1 MINVD
6 MICNILE
13 CYKEE
18 YHTGPMPIK
27 ISLAGNHEPEQKE
40 IQDVLEKEAFDCGFI
55 IRDINILHDD
65 DAGKGFTRV
74 TANVLDSDTLL
85 DYIRELENKST
96 TMSKQILSSA
106 LNKAI
111 TMLDDYN
118 NMYGDVMP
126 KTQEISDLDEILK
139 LHS

>member
-1 MINVD
+1 
-6 MICNILE
+6 
-13 CYKEE
+13 
-18 YHTGPMPIK
+18 
-27 ISLAGNHEPEQKE
+27 
-40 IQDVLEKEAFDCGFI
+40 
-55 IRDINILHDD
+55 
-65 DAGKGFTRV
+65 
-74 TANVLDSDTLL
+74 
-85 DYIRELENKST
+85 
-96 TMSKQILSSA
+96 MSKQILSSA

>member
-40 IQDVLEKEAFDCGFI
+40 IQDVLEK
-55 IRDINILHDD
+55 
-65 DAGKGFTRV
+65 K
-74 TANVLDSDTLL
+74 LL
-85 DYIRELENKST
+85 I
-96 TMSKQILSSA
+96 
-106 LNKAI
+106 
-111 TMLDDYN
+111 
-118 NMYGDVMP
+118 V
-126 KTQEISDLDEILK
+126 DLLLEILTYYMMMMLEK
-139 LHS
+139 VLQELPLMY

>member
-1 MINVD
+1 MIDVE
-6 MICNILE
+6 MIAIILKA
-13 CYKEE
+13 YKDE

-40 IQDVLEKEAFDCGFI
+40 IQKVLKKEAFDSGFI
-55 IRDINILHDD
+55 IRDINVLHDD
-65 DAGKGFTRV
+65 DDDRSGFTRV
-74 TANVLDSDTLL
+74 TANVIDNDTLL
-85 DYIRELENKST
+85 DYIIQLENKIERPNEVL
-96 TMSKQILSSA
+96 KGA

-126 KTQEISDLDEILK
+126 KGEQISDLDEILK
-139 LHS
+139 MN

>member
-1 MINVD
+1 MSRD
-6 MICNILE
+6 L
-13 CYKEE
+13 
-18 YHTGPMPIK
+18 TTLAQPIFESIK
-27 ISLAGNHEPEQKE
+27 SEHNTEPTRVKFSLTGNHEPVEAE
-40 IQDVLEKEAFDCGFI
+40 IQKSLEESSFNEGLILRDLFI
-55 IRDINILHDD
+55 LYDD
-65 DAGKGFTRV
+65 DGFTRI
-74 TANVLDSDTLL
+74 TANVLDSDTML
-85 DYIRELENKST
+85 DYIKQLENKQT
-96 TMSKQILSSA
+96 PESKQILQSA